1 MMEVCGIDASSVF
14 VPDDFDLDS
23 RGSQDVDP
31 GPRDPLI
38 GIESAHNDAGHT
50 LGNDSIDTGW
60 RLPVM

>member
-1 MMEVCGIDASSVF
+1 MMEVSRIDASGVF
-14 VPDDFDLDS
+14 VPYDFDFDS

-38 GIESAHNDAGHT
+38 GIESAHNDARHA
-50 LGNDSIDTGW
+50 LGNDAIDTGW